1 LASAP
6 VKLCFVTTE
15 VAVTADKAAVRRYGL
30 AQRGRGAG
38 VVPFNIAWRILTH
51 QKGRTALAIGGVFVA
66 VLLIFVELG
75 FFIAVPQGGM
85 LIYDHMRFDLLV
97 VSKKYVFQTES
108 WQFPRARLDEARK
121 NPDVAQASA
130 IYVGG
135 AKWQDVN
142 GGLRLDIAAIGFDPQ
157 GRPFD
162 APGIDDQI
170 VALDKP
176 DTVLVDSQTRSI
188 FGPLN
193 TGRIVQLNGRRTT
206 IGGTYELGTGFLG
219 LGVVLASEENFFRL
233 FPGRPVDT
241 VNLGLVRLKPGA
253 DPDRAAQA
261 LRASLPDDMQIFT
274 RPELTAHEVNFWTTR
289 TGTGLIFGSGLI
301 VAVIVGIMVLYQTLA
316 TQITR
321 QLPQFATMKAIG
333 YTNLFL
339 NGIVVSEAVSV
350 MVIAFVPA
358 FAAALGLYAVIR
370 EQTLLPV
377 IMGPVEAAGVFA
389 IVMIMSLIAAFLSVG
404 RLRRADPAEVF

>member
-1 LASAP
+1 MPL
-6 VKLCFVTTE
+6 K
-15 VAVTADKAAVRRYGL
+15 
-30 AQRGRGAG
+30 
-38 VVPFNIAWRILTH
+38 IAWRILAH
-51 QKGRTALAIGGVFVA
+51 QKGRTSLTIGGIFIA
-66 VLLIFVELG
+66 ILLIFVELG

-108 WQFPRARLDEARK
+108 WQFPRARLEEARK
-121 NPDVAQASA
+121 NPDVAEAGA
-130 IYVGG
+130 VYLGG
-135 AKWQDVN
+135 AKWQDSA
-142 GGLRLDIAAIGFDPQ
+142 GGVRLDISVIGFAPRA
-157 GRPFD
+157 RPFM
-162 APGIDDQI
+162 APDIDRQI
-170 VALDKP
+170 TTLEKP

-188 FGPLN
+188 FGPL
-193 TGRIVQLNGRRTT
+193 TPGRVVELNGRPTT

-219 LGVVLASEENFFRL
+219 LGIVLASEENFFRL
-233 FPGRPVDT
+233 SAGRPADT
-241 VNLGLVRLKPGA
+241 VNLGLVMLKPGA
-253 DPDRAAQA
+253 DPDRVAQQ
-261 LRASLPDDMQIFT
+261 LRASLPDDMQVFT
-274 RPELTAHEVNFWTTR
+274 RPELTVHEVRFWTTR

-339 NGIVVSEAVSV
+339 NGIVLAEAVSV
-350 MVIAFVPA
+350 MVVAFVPA

-370 EQTLLPV
+370 AQTLLPV
-377 IMGPVEAAGVFA
+377 IMSPTELAGVFA
-389 IVMIMSLIAAFLSVG
+389 ITMAMSVISAVLSVG